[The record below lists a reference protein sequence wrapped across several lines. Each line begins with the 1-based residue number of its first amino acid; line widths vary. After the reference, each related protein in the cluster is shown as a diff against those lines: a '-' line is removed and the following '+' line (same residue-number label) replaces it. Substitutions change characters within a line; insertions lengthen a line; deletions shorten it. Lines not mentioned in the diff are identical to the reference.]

1 MAHAGINVASIA
13 EKKTTTRGLCH
24 FFAMIVPFIDG
35 MKHQRKLFS
44 VYIFISLGISLN
56 YLYKGRIKE

>member
-1 MAHAGINVASIA
+1 MARAGINVASIA
-13 EKKTTTRGLCH
+13 EKEQSVGFVF
-24 FFAMIVPFIDG
+24 FFAMIAPFIDG

-56 YLYKGRIKE
+56 YLYKGNIKE